1 MKKYIIFFSIVS
13 LIITTSIVKSSTRQ
27 LEKNIFTLEEE
38 VKILEEKFNFLILEN
53 DYLTTP
59 ERLIRLKEKI
69 FKDQFFPIDPRDIKK
84 IENNAKSVVTEV
96 KIVLDKVSLIDLFV
110 KSKIF
115 KSLYFLR
122 LSRTLS
128 KITTVSFIE

>member
-38 VKILEEKFNFLILEN
+38 VKILEEKYDFLLLEN

-59 ERLIRLKEKI
+59 ERLIGLKEKI
-69 FKDQFFPIDPRDIKK
+69 FKDKFFPINPNDIKK
-84 IENNAKSVVTEV
+84 IDTNE
-96 KIVLDKVSLIDLFV
+96 
-110 KSKIF
+110 
-115 KSLYFLR
+115 
-122 LSRTLS
+122 
-128 KITTVSFIE
+128 

>member
-1 MKKYIIFFSIVS
+1 MKKYIIFFSILS

-27 LEKNIFTLEEE
+27 LEKNIFTLKEE

-69 FKDQFFPIDPRDIKK
+69 FKDQFFPLDSSGIKEID
-84 IENNAKSVVTEV
+84 NNE
-96 KIVLDKVSLIDLFV
+96 
-110 KSKIF
+110 
-115 KSLYFLR
+115 
-122 LSRTLS
+122 
-128 KITTVSFIE
+128 

>member
-38 VKILEEKFNFLILEN
+38 VKILDEKFNFLLLES

-59 ERLIRLKEKI
+59 ERLIGLKEKI
-69 FKDQFFPIDPRDIKK
+69 FKDKFFPLDPKDIKK
-84 IENNAKSVVTEV
+84 IELNE
-96 KIVLDKVSLIDLFV
+96 
-110 KSKIF
+110 
-115 KSLYFLR
+115 
-122 LSRTLS
+122 
-128 KITTVSFIE
+128 